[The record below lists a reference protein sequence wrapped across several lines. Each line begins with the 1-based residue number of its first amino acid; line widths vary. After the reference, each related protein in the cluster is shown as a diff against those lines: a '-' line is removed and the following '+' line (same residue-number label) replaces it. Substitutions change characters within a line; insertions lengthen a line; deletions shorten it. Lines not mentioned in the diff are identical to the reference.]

1 MIWAIIPAWLRRALI
16 WAGTL
21 IVAIGAAWFARGRSA
36 KTAQKLDAL
45 EKEAQAN
52 GRINE
57 ADLGVGAADSSN
69 VDWMREFATK
79 HGKR

>member
-1 MIWAIIPAWLRRALI
+1 MIDIYAILAAIGATIA
-16 WAGTL
+16 
-21 IVAIGAAWFARGRSA
+21 AIGAAWFGGRRSA
-36 KTAQKLDAL
+36 KTAQKLDTLKQGDA
-45 EKEAQAN
+45 AH

-69 VDWMREFATK
+69 VDWMRDFADK

>member
-1 MIWAIIPAWLRRALI
+1 MIDIYAILA
-16 WAGTL
+16 
-21 IVAIGAAWFARGRSA
+21 AIGAIIAIIGAAFGFGRRSKARDH
-36 KTAQKLDAL
+36 KIDAL

-69 VDWMREFATK
+69 VDWMRDYAAK